1 METYDTL
8 NQKRKKLRIQTETY
22 DTLKAWGI
30 SKEDLI
36 PKKIHQEQIKE
47 LNEQLYSA
55 YGRIAKLTKKIAE
68 LKD

>member
-1 METYDTL
+1 M
-8 NQKRKKLRIQTETY
+8 ETY

-36 PKKIHQEQIKE
+36 PKKLHEQQVKE
-47 LNEQLYSA
+47 LNEQLYNA
-55 YGRIAKLTKKIAE
+55 YGRIAELTEEIAK

>member
-1 METYDTL
+1 ME
-8 NQKRKKLRIQTETY
+8 KY

-30 SKEDLI
+30 SKEDLM
-36 PKKIHQEQIKE
+36 PKKVHEQQIKE

-55 YGRIAKLTKKIAE
+55 YGRIAKLTRKIAE

>member
-1 METYDTL
+1 M
-8 NQKRKKLRIQTETY
+8 ETY

-30 SKEDLI
+30 SKDDLI
-36 PKKIHQEQIKE
+36 PKKLHEQQVRE
-47 LNEQLYSA
+47 LNKQLYDA

>member
-1 METYDTL
+1 M
-8 NQKRKKLRIQTETY
+8 ETY

-55 YGRIAKLTKKIAE
+55 YGRIAKLTRKIAKLE
-68 LKD
+68 H

>member
-1 METYDTL
+1 ME
-8 NQKRKKLRIQTETY
+8 KY

-30 SKEDLI
+30 SREDLM
-36 PKKIHQEQIKE
+36 PKKVHEQQIKE

-55 YGRIAKLTKKIAE
+55 YGRIAKLTRKIAE

>member
-1 METYDTL
+1 M
-8 NQKRKKLRIQTETY
+8 ETY

-30 SKEDLI
+30 GKEDLM
-36 PKKIHQEQIKE
+36 PKKVHEQQIKE

-55 YGRIAKLTKKIAE
+55 YGRIAKLTRKIAE

>member
-1 METYDTL
+1 M
-8 NQKRKKLRIQTETY
+8 ETY

-36 PKKIHQEQIKE
+36 PKKLHEQQVKE
-47 LNEQLYSA
+47 LNEQLYNA
-55 YGRIAKLTKKIAE
+55 YGRIAKLTEEIEK